1 MKKYRTNK
9 QFLEIIDTMT
19 NGNWTD
25 AGEMCVEYGF
35 YGNDLLR
42 KAEEMFHFTDIADG
56 ITFYSDLVLLIEMRY
71 KVEEHM
77 LKN

>member
-35 YGNDLLR
+35 YGNDLLI
-42 KAEEMFHFTDIADG
+42 KAEEYAEYLDG
-56 ITFYSDLVLLIEMRY
+56 VEVIEFYKNLVLLIEMRY
-71 KVEEHM
+71 KVEEYM